1 MAKAGHLAVGA
12 LGSRGNGR
20 SGLCACSRLEVRCAI
35 VYRTGREARQAW
47 QAGSSA
53 ARQDAQEEGSTW
65 TVKQEPRRAGE
76 CGGGHEDEGLDR
88 GEEAHGTAAR
98 TSGSEHRSRRKL
110 RATKSTDAG
119 MLKCEHVELQG
130 DGARAGGPFILDL
143 GRGSGGSGRGGGGAE
158 TACAVR
164 RKRVGAEG
172 GSWAA
177 GLGGWCG
184 GSRACSG
191 CCGGWGS
198 GWHLG
203 LEPGWEGGPLEKGG
217 YCVSLHAA
225 ESTSAAGLLHFSQRK
240 GIFPSERGGGAPEVR
255 L

>member
-1 MAKAGHLAVGA
+1 M
-12 LGSRGNGR
+12 
-20 SGLCACSRLEVRCAI
+20 E
-35 VYRTGREARQAW
+35 
-47 QAGSSA
+47 
-53 ARQDAQEEGSTW
+53 
-65 TVKQEPRRAGE
+65 EPRRAGE

-98 TSGSEHRSRRKL
+98 TSGGRHRNRRKL
-110 RATKSTDAG
+110 GASKPTDAG
-119 MLKCEHVELQG
+119 VLKCEHVLLQG

-198 GWHLG
+198 GWHLE
-203 LEPGWEGGPLEKGG
+203 LEPGWEGGPLEEGRH
-217 YCVSLHAA
+217 CVSLHAA
-225 ESTSAAGLLHFSQRK
+225 ESASAAGLLYFSQRK
-240 GIFPSERGGGAPEVR
+240 GIFPSERGGGRPRSVCR
-255 L
+255 GLP

>member
-1 MAKAGHLAVGA
+1 MARGKGRA

-98 TSGSEHRSRRKL
+98 TSGGRHRNRRKL
-110 RATKSTDAG
+110 RASKSTGAG

-143 GRGSGGSGRGGGGAE
+143 GRGSGGRGGAE
-158 TACAVR
+158 AAPR
-164 RKRVGAEG
+164 RRVLYARSE
-172 GSWAA
+172 SVQRA
-177 GLGGWCG
+177 G
-184 GSRACSG
+184 R
-191 CCGGWGS
+191 
-198 GWHLG
+198 G
-203 LEPGWEGGPLEKGG
+203 L
-217 YCVSLHAA
+217 
-225 ESTSAAGLLHFSQRK
+225 
-240 GIFPSERGGGAPEVR
+240 RG
-255 L
+255 